1 MRLCWDDGP
10 VPILNKDMTLCI
22 SLAARPS
29 NIGTRFHNYLYDE
42 LGLNYIYKAFTTTDL
57 PSAIAGLR
65 GLGIRGCAVSM
76 PFKEEVIAL
85 VDHLDPSAQAIDSV
99 NTIVNDDGVLTAYNT
114 DYLAV
119 ERLLREH
126 SVPTTH
132 SVLVRGSGG
141 MAKAVVAAL
150 RDSGF
155 TRVTVVARNERTG
168 RALADL
174 YGFAWQQEVGEST
187 ADLILNVTP
196 LGMAGADAD
205 ALAFPAA
212 AIEAARVVFDVVA
225 SPSETPLI
233 LAARRAGTPVIT
245 GAEVVALQAEEQ
257 FVLYTGVRPTPEQ
270 VRAAGEFSRQQV

>member
-1 MRLCWDDGP
+1 

-57 PSAIAGLR
+57 PAAVAGLR
-65 GLGIRGCAVSM
+65 GLGIRGCAISM
-76 PFKEEVIAL
+76 PFKEEVIPL
-85 VDHLDPSAQAIDSV
+85 VDHLDPSAKAIDSV

-126 SVPTTH
+126 AVPANY
-132 SVLVRGSGG
+132 SVLVQGSGG
-141 MAKAVVAAL
+141 MAKAAVAAL

-155 TRVTVVARNERTG
+155 AQVTVAARNERTG
-168 RALADL
+168 RALAGL
-174 YGFAWQQEVGEST
+174 YGFAWQQEVGETT
-187 ADLILNVTP
+187 ADLILNASP
-196 LGMAGADAD
+196 LGMTGADAGT
-205 ALAFPAA
+205 LAFPQAA
-212 AIEAARVVFDVVA
+212 LDAAHVVFDVVA

-233 LAARRAGTPVIT
+233 LAAREVGKPVIT
-245 GAEVVALQAEEQ
+245 GAQVVALQAEEQ

-270 VRAAGEFSRQQV
+270 VKAAGVFSRRPG